1 MTCYIDSSAVLRI
14 LLNSKGAFK
23 DLEIYKTIGSSELLL
38 IECNRVID
46 RYRMENILA
55 DEEIA
60 ILKENLKIFTDG
72 MYIIEI
78 NQAVKTRAAES
89 FPSIVGTLDAIH
101 LATMLLWRDINPDMI
116 LITHD
121 KQMAIC
127 ARALG
132 IKVCE

>member
-1 MTCYIDSSAVLRI
+1 MICYIDSSAVLRI

-23 DLEIYKTIGSSELLL
+23 DLKSYKTIGSSELLL

-72 MYIIEI
+72 IHIIEI

-101 LATMLLWRDINPDMI
+101 LATMLLWREIKPDMI

-121 KQMAIC
+121 KQMAVC

-132 IKVCE
+132 ISVCE